1 MTQGYRR
8 ALACDAART
17 LARRDRLVRR
27 RRAGRALLHAAQVR
41 ALAHRGSRRRV
52 RARDRSAG
60 IDAAVHRGSDQAD
73 RGVLFADSRGRRVHG
88 DLRISD
94 GGRRQRGAALEAVGG
109 AHEEAAAD
117 RRRAAAQVRRDSR
130 RDRVSDQSA
139 VARTVVPVD
148 AGRIHRD
155 VAGSVPR
162 APAHRRPVPG
172 RGPEVS
178 GRAEPPDRPAPQ
190 HAGSA
195 RQHQP
200 RQAFRRRRRR
210 RYGGP
215 HAGDDAGR
223 APGHALQEGRRAV
236 RRDRPGRAARPDDA
250 GGHQRCLRAGARRQ
264 HGAAVQSRRREGR
277 RRAAVA
283 QPLQPAA
290 RGQGHRRRWRRVMR
304 STRRSPR

>member
-1 MTQGYRR
+1 MDLQLDR
-8 ALACDAART
+8 ARAVRDDARVSPRARCDAARA
-17 LARRDRLVRR
+17 LARSDRLVRR
-27 RRAGRALLHAAQVR
+27 RRAGRAFLHAAQVR
-41 ALAHRGSRRRV
+41 ALTHRGSRRRV
-52 RARDRSAG
+52 RPGHRAAR

-94 GGRRQRGAALEAVGG
+94 RSRRQRGAAVEAVGG

-130 RDRVSDQSA
+130 RDRVSDQPA

-148 AGRIHRD
+148 ADRIHRD
-155 VAGSVPR
+155 VAGSVCR
-162 APAHRRPVPG
+162 APTHRRPVPG
-172 RGPEVS
+172 RGAEVS

-200 RQAFRRRRRR
+200 RQALRCRRRR

-215 HAGDDAGR
+215 HARDDAGR
-223 APGHALQEGRRAV
+223 APGHALQAGRRAV

-250 GGHQRCLRAGARRQ
+250 GGYQRRLCAGARRQ
-264 HGAAVQSRRREGR
+264 HGAAVQSRRR
-277 RRAAVA
+277 AAKA
-283 QPLQPAA
+283 
-290 RGQGHRRRWRRVMR
+290 
-304 STRRSPR
+304 SRRSRSITSTACVRSR